1 MAALRRWGPSIGL
14 FLAVQAA
21 AAAWIVAEIYPTHVG
36 EALWRTLAG
45 PLNLFTRLDRLW
57 RYGSLLE
64 DGGTVLLLGAIA
76 PLPWVHAWR
85 ACPAWLMLALSL
97 LGSAL
102 WAASGFLF
110 TIDHL

>member
-1 MAALRRWGPSIGL
+1 VAALRRWGPSLGL

-21 AAAWIVAEIYPTHVG
+21 AAAWIVAEIYPTEVG

-64 DGGTVLLLGAIA
+64 NATTVAMLGAIA
-76 PLPWVHAWR
+76 LLPWAHAWR
-85 ACPAWLMLALSL
+85 ARPAWLMLALSL
-97 LGSAL
+97 LGSML

-110 TIDHL
+110 TIDHM